1 MITHDK
7 TIKNERNKLFIIL
20 KRNSITVHSNTANLA
35 LLKSQNRLA
44 VWVIFEIK

>member
-7 TIKNERNKLFIIL
+7 PIKNERNILFIIL
-20 KRNSITVHSNTANLA
+20 KRNPITVHSNTANLA
-35 LLKSQNRLA
+35 LLKSLNRLA